1 MAHIDSSRPV
11 SGRHC
16 APQRP
21 DLLDTFMKSCHQSHF
36 VRFFF
41 FLDARKLNVLNVCR
55 SGFFFFLQ
63 CTCTENVDENENV
76 GVSVKCPQSSITSAA
91 KSHDFQLQVSPETT
105 N

>member
-1 MAHIDSSRPV
+1 MR
-11 SGRHC
+11 
-16 APQRP
+16 
-21 DLLDTFMKSCHQSHF
+21 SCHQSHF